1 MRWIRIALEHVLL
14 AAFFMARLVLLL
26 QALAFGTAAAA
37 TLVAAS
43 GAWPDWLVAPVLST
57 AALSATCFV
66 AGLLLPIARRWEE
79 APGDEPGG
87 VWPAPFGL
95 TLVLLAGLSSYAS
108 SRLPALWQEL
118 VTRLSGVIVW
128 EDLSRPAPNAGIVLL
143 PMLIGLLIPVLVT
156 LAALA
161 SILLPLALLV
171 LLPNRRPRFMALLAM
186 SVICQTALVIASWL
200 AAHALSGLAGT
211 AVTLMRDSGDAEV
224 MQLADQLVRVSQI
237 IEGTASALIV
247 PALGMAAWLIAL
259 RPWRTEPDAPP
270 LSARIS

>member
-1 MRWIRIALEHVLL
+1 MRWIQIALEHVLL

-43 GAWPDWLVAPVLST
+43 GAWPDWLVAPVLS
-57 AALSATCFV
+57 AAAVSATCFV

-118 VTRLSGVIVW
+118 VTRLNGVIVW

-161 SILLPLALLV
+161 SILLPMALLV

-186 SVICQTALVIASWL
+186 SVVCQTALVIASWL
-200 AAHALSGLAGT
+200 AAHALSELAVT
-211 AVTLMRDSGDAEV
+211 VVTLMRDSGDAEV